1 MAHRLSCSAASRIF
15 LDQGSNLCLLHW
27 QVDFLLLR
35 HQGNPLEFL
44 TLKFVCSQQFINYSL
59 GFPTSGWFSQQ
70 FLPIGF
76 CSGKL
81 QSSVYACLS
90 LVWGT
95 EICPVTSVKKSCYF
109 QFVQL
114 FYCVNGRHDFQAP
127 YLKLWGFSPYLQSV
141 YLQSFIMDIFK
152 CA

>member
-1 MAHRLSCSAASRIF
+1 MSPALAGGFFTAEPPGKPPGVLNSEI
-15 LDQGSNLCLLHW
+15 
-27 QVDFLLLR
+27 
-35 HQGNPLEFL
+35 
-44 TLKFVCSQQFINYSL
+44 VCSQQFINYSL

-70 FLPIGF
+70 FLPISF

-95 EICPVTSVKKSCYF
+95 EICPLTSVKKSCYF

-114 FYCVNGRHDFQAP
+114 FYCVNGRDDFQAP
-127 YLKLWGFSPYLQSV
+127 YLKLWGFSPYLQSI

-152 CA
+152 RA